1 MAHKLNSMAMILFLL
16 LASTAKAEPGVFD
29 VTTAT
34 YGAKPGPDITQA
46 LAKAWN
52 DACASPSASIVV
64 VPSGTY
70 KLREASFKGPC
81 KAPIEIQVQG
91 ILQAPTD
98 GSKLTKKDT
107 WVGFEHIN
115 MLSLSGGGTFDGQ
128 GALSWSKNDCN
139 KNKNCKSN
147 AINLRFNFI
156 TNSTVQDI
164 TSLNSKNFHM
174 NVFGCKNVTF
184 QHVNITAPGESVNTD
199 GIHIGRSTAI
209 NITDANIGTG
219 DDCVSIGHGSKEITV
234 TKVTCGPGHGISIGS
249 LGKYLNEEPVVGIRV
264 NNCTL
269 RNTQNGVRI
278 KTWPASPSASTASD
292 IHFEDIIMI
301 NVGNPVLI
309 DQNYC
314 PWNQC
319 KKNVPSRVKISNVS
333 FMNIKGSSATPLAV
347 KIVCSSCIPCENV
360 ELADIDLTYS
370 GKKGPLTS
378 RCSNVKPT
386 ITRVT
391 KALACATTAGLKK

>member
-34 YGAKPGPDITQA
+34 YGVKPGPDITQA

-64 VPSGTY
+64 VLSGTY

-81 KAPIEIQVQG
+81 KAPIEIRVQG
-91 ILQAPTD
+91 ILHAPTD
-98 GSKLTKKDT
+98 GSRPTKKDT
-107 WVGFEHIN
+107 WVGFEHVN

-147 AINLRFNFI
+147 AINLRFNI

-164 TSLNSKNFHM
+164 ITSLNSKNVHM

-199 GIHIGRSTAI
+199 GIHIGHSTAI

-269 RNTQNGVRI
+269 RNTQNGLRI
-278 KTWPASPSASTASD
+278 KTWPASPSASTASA
-292 IHFEDIIMI
+292 IHFEDIIMV

-309 DQNYC
+309 DQKYC

-319 KKNVPSRVKISNVS
+319 KKKFHRELR
-333 FMNIKGSSATPLAV
+333 SAILYVAV
-347 KIVCSSCIPCENV
+347 AYHV
-360 ELADIDLTYS
+360 ADIDLTYN
-370 GKKGPLTS
+370 GKKGPLTFQ
-378 RCSNVKPT
+378 CSNVKPT

-391 KALACATTAGLKK
+391 KALACATSAGLKK

>member
-1 MAHKLNSMAMILFLL
+1 MESLVIGLVLYSAETQEILSDLAAKFSVDTFSDEKRDGT
-16 LASTAKAEPGVFD
+16 ASTAKAEPGVFD

-34 YGAKPGPDITQA
+34 YGAKPGPVTQA

-81 KAPIEIQVQG
+81 KAPIEIHVQG

-107 WVGFEHIN
+107 WVGFEHVN
-115 MLSLSGGGTFDGQ
+115 MLSLSGGGNFDGQ

-174 NVFGCKNVTF
+174 KN
-184 QHVNITAPGESVNTD
+184 NISC
-199 GIHIGRSTAI
+199 HIRSFT
-209 NITDANIGTG
+209 
-219 DDCVSIGHGSKEITV
+219 
-234 TKVTCGPGHGISIGS
+234 
-249 LGKYLNEEPVVGIRV
+249 
-264 NNCTL
+264 
-269 RNTQNGVRI
+269 
-278 KTWPASPSASTASD
+278 
-292 IHFEDIIMI
+292 
-301 NVGNPVLI
+301 
-309 DQNYC
+309 
-314 PWNQC
+314 
-319 KKNVPSRVKISNVS
+319 
-333 FMNIKGSSATPLAV
+333 
-347 KIVCSSCIPCENV
+347 
-360 ELADIDLTYS
+360 
-370 GKKGPLTS
+370 
-378 RCSNVKPT
+378 
-386 ITRVT
+386 
-391 KALACATTAGLKK
+391 